1 MVCHGP
7 LLQNN
12 WFATSCLA
20 LGPDDRYLSCVPLFT
35 ATGTFYTLALFLSGG
50 AMVIADHFEPRLFC
64 ELVQRERITVSFFV
78 DTIVQDLRSF
88 DERSRFDLSSLRTG
102 TGAPL
107 PTASFDWVTREL
119 GIPQLVSAYGM
130 SETSNAVVRTRVD
143 DSYEKRS
150 RTNGRP
156 VEGVGIRIADVETN
170 EELPAGRI
178 GEICV
183 SGYVLMKGYYK
194 LPEEDRKAI
203 DEAGW
208 LHTGDLGEVDE
219 EGYLTYRG
227 RVKEMIKPGGFNVAT
242 QEIEVFLKTYPG
254 VKEAVVVGVPDAR
267 LGEVAY
273 AYVEVRAG
281 TQVKG
286 EALQRYCKEH
296 IAGYKVPRYVE
307 FVDTWPLTGS
317 QKIRKL
323 ELKDRAA
330 RARAAAIMQT

>member
-1 MVCHGP
+1 
-7 LLQNN
+7 
-12 WFATSCLA
+12 
-20 LGPDDRYLSCVPLFT
+20 
-35 ATGTFYTLALFLSGG
+35 
-50 AMVIADHFEPRLFC
+50 
-64 ELVQRERITVSFFV
+64 
-78 DTIVQDLRSF
+78 
-88 DERSRFDLSSLRTG
+88 
-102 TGAPL
+102 
-107 PTASFDWVTREL
+107 
-119 GIPQLVSAYGM
+119 M

-143 DSYEKRS
+143 DPYEKRS

>member
-1 MVCHGP
+1 
-7 LLQNN
+7 
-12 WFATSCLA
+12 
-20 LGPDDRYLSCVPLFT
+20 
-35 ATGTFYTLALFLSGG
+35 
-50 AMVIADHFEPRLFC
+50 
-64 ELVQRERITVSFFV
+64 
-78 DTIVQDLRSF
+78 
-88 DERSRFDLSSLRTG
+88 
-102 TGAPL
+102 
-107 PTASFDWVTREL
+107 
-119 GIPQLVSAYGM
+119 
-130 SETSNAVVRTRVD
+130 
-143 DSYEKRS
+143 
-150 RTNGRP
+150 

>member
-1 MVCHGP
+1 
-7 LLQNN
+7 
-12 WFATSCLA
+12 
-20 LGPDDRYLSCVPLFT
+20 
-35 ATGTFYTLALFLSGG
+35 
-50 AMVIADHFEPRLFC
+50 
-64 ELVQRERITVSFFV
+64 
-78 DTIVQDLRSF
+78 
-88 DERSRFDLSSLRTG
+88 
-102 TGAPL
+102 
-107 PTASFDWVTREL
+107 
-119 GIPQLVSAYGM
+119 
-130 SETSNAVVRTRVD
+130 
-143 DSYEKRS
+143 
-150 RTNGRP
+150 
-156 VEGVGIRIADVETN
+156 
-170 EELPAGRI
+170 
-178 GEICV
+178 
-183 SGYVLMKGYYK
+183 
-194 LPEEDRKAI
+194 
-203 DEAGW
+203 
-208 LHTGDLGEVDE
+208 
-219 EGYLTYRG
+219 
-227 RVKEMIKPGGFNVAT
+227 VAT